1 MHVVFPRR
9 IALGFLLALA
19 FAFGAL
25 AAPQQVPASSAAAAA
40 SASSPAAGER
50 RSFDIAASTAEL
62 SLRRFAEQS
71 GLDVLYSTEAVSGVR
86 TAAVRGELAPSE
98 ALALLLSGTPLVA
111 QRQSDSGA
119 WLVSHKGPLPG
130 SKKNPAGNREEGG
143 AAGGA
148 VGAEGSGTGG
158 YGSVTGRVFNPVTG
172 EYVRNAEVS
181 VRGTSLLA
189 ITEASGVFLLTNVPS
204 GEATLVVSYT
214 GYESATAS
222 VAIVAGETVSR
233 DLDLTTP
240 LGAARAKDG
249 EIIELAAFVV
259 SGDREG
265 NAKAIMDQRQS
276 MNITNTVASDTFGD
290 VNEGNVGEF
299 LKFLPGVDLEY
310 NNGEPRVPRLRGL
323 DPQYTGVAMDGMAVA
338 SADALIQYN
347 GTDNNPAGAGNRS
360 FGFEQVSLNSIESV
374 EVNFTSG
381 ADMDAN
387 APAGTINLR
396 TKRAFD
402 RKGRRVAWQVNVS
415 ATSEDFTTRRSWGPD
430 DDRHHKVLPGGMFE
444 ISDVYLGGRL
454 GVVLNLSESNKY
466 AGQGRLTMNY
476 DSTPTAANP
485 APVVPTTLAFR
496 QFPRRT
502 ERFAASVTADYK
514 ATKNLV
520 LSLNLLYNFF
530 NQSCYTHVTQ
540 FNASRAATAASVATA
555 DPLLEFTTSAAGSVG
570 LTSSTS
576 FEKLGKTVTMSPKFE
591 YKSGPLL
598 VEGRLSYS
606 ASENDYESLSRG
618 VSNNASTTLSGVSFR
633 AKRSSYALPDWNVT
647 QLSGP
652 DWADLSNYPAAAV
665 ADDGRSATVD
675 ILGAQ
680 LDAKWTAPWRT
691 LPTFFKTGLKT
702 KEDSR
707 SYRNYSPYLTYRYV
721 GPVAGNWTAAQ
732 PSPRPFDMGPG
743 FGSYRSLGAGTAP
756 VFPSVNYMAAV
767 FNSQPENFV
776 NSGTMTNYYD
786 AFVANTKDYR
796 ERIDAAYLLAQ
807 SRLGQLQL
815 QAGLRW
821 EGTDTASKEFD
832 PRTREEILA
841 AGYAVSSSTGRA
853 TTVQGLDYQYFSKP
867 RTIRRG
873 SYDNLFPSASAK
885 YTLARNLH
893 LHAGY
898 SHTVSRPAFND
909 VSGLWVVDE
918 VNLIVNAPNPGL
930 KPEQSDNLSARL
942 AYYFEPVGSIA
953 VGFFQNDIKNLAVR
967 DEFTAAEFGY
977 GDDPEYADY
986 TFVSRSSAGE
996 SRRFRGMTVEYNQQ
1010 LSFLPGALRGLGIY
1024 ANYTRNYAS
1033 LRRPGMAPHMVN
1045 AGLSYAFRRINL
1057 RASLGWTPETPYT
1070 TTGNTFRDDRTKV
1083 DIGGSFRLTDRTSLF
1098 FQGRNVFNTPEVV
1111 LRTYGSLAPTVTRY
1125 TREGSDWAFGIKGS
1139 F

>member
-1 MHVVFPRR
+1 MHAVFLRR
-9 IALGFLLALA
+9 LALGLFIVFACRFAAWGANAAARSETPQASGAISADAVRRA
-19 FAFGAL
+19 FD
-25 AAPQQVPASSAAAAA
+25 VPASEADAA
-40 SASSPAAGER
+40 
-50 RSFDIAASTAEL
+50 L
-62 SLRRFAEQS
+62 KRFAEQS
-71 GLDVLYSTEAVSGVR
+71 GVEVLYSTEAVAGVR
-86 TAAVRGELAPSE
+86 TAAVKGTWTPAE
-98 ALALLLSGTPLVA
+98 ALERLLAETPLRA
-111 QRQSDSGA
+111 TRQSDTGA
-119 WLVSHKGPLPG
+119 WIVSRQGALPG
-130 SKKNPAGNREEGG
+130 SKKNPAHGGEKAASG
-143 AAGGA
+143 AAERGSADRPIGA
-148 VGAEGSGTGG
+148 VG
-158 YGSVTGRVFNPVTG
+158 YGSITGRVFNPVTG
-172 EYVRNAEVS
+172 EYVRNAEVG
-181 VRGTSLLA
+181 VRGTALLA
-189 ITEASGVFLLTNVPS
+189 ITEGSGVFLLSGVPA
-204 GEATLVVSYT
+204 GEATLVANYT
-214 GYESATAS
+214 GYEAAIATVT
-222 VAIVAGETVSR
+222 VAAGETASQ
-233 DLDLTTP
+233 DLELSAP
-240 LGAARAKDG
+240 LGASRAKPG

-259 SGDREG
+259 SSDREG

-323 DPQYTGVAMDGMAVA
+323 DPQYTGVAMDGVSVA

-374 EVNFTSG
+374 EVSFTSG

-402 RKGRRVAWQVNVS
+402 RKGRRVAWQVNAS
-415 ATSEDFTTRRSWGPD
+415 ATSEAFTTRRTWGPD
-430 DDRHHKVLPGGMFE
+430 DDRHHKILPGGMFE

-466 AGQGRLTMNY
+466 AGQGRLTINY
-476 DSTPTAANP
+476 DSAPTAANP
-485 APVVPTTLAFR
+485 HPVVPTTLAFR

-502 ERFAASVTADYK
+502 ERFSASLTADFK

-530 NQSCYTHVTQ
+530 NQSCYTHVAQ
-540 FNASRAATAASVATA
+540 FNASRAVTAASTSP
-555 DPLLEFTTSAAGSVG
+555 DPLIEFTTNASGSVG

-576 FEKLGKTVTMSPKFE
+576 FEKLGKTVTLSPKFE
-591 YKSGPLL
+591 YKRGPLL
-598 VEGRLSYS
+598 VEGRFSYS
-606 ASENDYESLSRG
+606 ASENDYEALSRG
-618 VSNNASTTLSGVSFR
+618 VSNNASTTLPGVSFH
-633 AKRSSYALPDWNVT
+633 AKRSSHALPDWTVT

-652 DWADLSNYPAAAV
+652 DWSELANFPAPNV
-665 ADDGRSATVD
+665 VDDGRSATVD
-675 ILGAQ
+675 IFSGQ
-680 LDAKWTAPWRT
+680 LDAKWTAPWREV
-691 LPTFFKTGLKT
+691 PTFFKTGLKA

-707 SYRNYSPYLTYRYV
+707 SYRNHTPFLTYRYV
-721 GPVAGNWTAAQ
+721 GPVAGNWTTAS
-732 PSPRPFDMGPG
+732 PSPREFTMGSGYGTFP
-743 FGSYRSLGAGTAP
+743 SRVAGLAP
-756 VFPSVNYMAAV
+756 TFPSVNYMAEV
-767 FNSQPENFV
+767 FRTQPENFV
-776 NSGTMTNYYD
+776 NTATVTNFYD

-796 ERIDAAYLLAQ
+796 EEIDAAYALAQ
-807 SRLGQLQL
+807 SRLGRLQL

-821 EGTDTASKEFD
+821 ERTSTASKEFE

-853 TTVQGLDYQYFSKP
+853 TTIPGLQYQYFSLP
-867 RTIRRG
+867 RVVRRG
-873 SYDNLFPSASAK
+873 SYDNFFPSASAK

-918 VNLIVNAPNPGL
+918 INLIVNAPNPNL

-953 VGFFQNDIKNLAVR
+953 VGVFQNDIKNLSVR

-977 GDDPEYADY
+977 GEDPDFADY

-1010 LSFLPGALRGLGIY
+1010 LSFLPGALRGLGVF

-1033 LRRPGMAPHMVN
+1033 LRRPGMAPHMIN
-1045 AGLSYAFRRINL
+1045 TGLSYAYRRLSL

-1070 TTGNTFRDDRTKV
+1070 TTGSTFRDDRTKV
-1083 DIGGSFRLTDRTSLF
+1083 DAGGSFRLTDRTSLF
-1098 FQGRNVFNTPEVV
+1098 FQVRNLFNTPEVV
-1111 LRTYGSLAPTVTRY
+1111 LRSYGSLPPTITRY
-1125 TREGSDWAFGIKGS
+1125 TREGSDWAFGVKGT